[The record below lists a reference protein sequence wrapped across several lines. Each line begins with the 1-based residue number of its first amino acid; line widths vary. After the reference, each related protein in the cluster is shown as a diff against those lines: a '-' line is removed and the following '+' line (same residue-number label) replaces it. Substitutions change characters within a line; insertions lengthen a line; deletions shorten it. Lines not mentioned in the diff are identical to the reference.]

1 MRALKKTLNVLSISP
16 VLHHSACRRAAFFL
30 PKDLGSCSP
39 FPDAVAS
46 KRTST
51 SSTPSHSPSPF
62 TPRSTPTFSYRIGA
76 SFSAKGRRFDPKT
89 DVFTFNTQTQITSE
103 QDVFTGRPNSG
114 QDAFFVSKA
123 GNSSN
128 VAFGVADGVG
138 GWADQGI
145 DSADFSH
152 GLCQGMARIAREL
165 HSPDKKDLW
174 PQYILGN
181 AYQEIL
187 REGKIGGGGSTACL
201 ATGDEDGNLKVANLG
216 DSRFIQFRLNAVHH
230 FSNPQ
235 THAFNTPFQ
244 LSVIPP
250 KILALSR
257 LFGGKQLS
265 DSPEDS
271 NDTSHEVRH
280 GDVLMFATDGVW
292 DNLSTRELL
301 KIVSRQMTGFHAWET
316 GEKGTTVSE
325 MIHDLTQ
332 DGGIPKQHE
341 NNLQTLLAVNV
352 VGEAKAVS
360 MNTKRDGPFAK
371 EVQKFYPHE
380 NYHGGKVDDIC
391 VIVAIVVRN
400 E

>member
-1 MRALKKTLNVLSISP
+1 MRALKTLNILSTSP
-16 VLHHSACRRAAFFL
+16 VLQRSACRSAPFFL
-30 PKDLGSCSP
+30 QQDLSDCSP
-39 FPDAVAS
+39 PDAPAN
-46 KRTST
+46 KRMST
-51 SSTPSHSPSPF
+51 GCMPPQSQSPS

-76 SFSAKGRRFDPKT
+76 SFSAKGRRFDPKKNI
-89 DVFTFNTQTQITSE
+89 FTFNIQRQITSE
-103 QDVFTGRPNSG
+103 QDVFTGRLNSG
-114 QDAFFVSKA
+114 QDAFFVSRA
-123 GNSSN
+123 GNSGN

-152 GLCQGMARIAREL
+152 GLCQAMAKVTREL
-165 HSPDKKDLW
+165 HSPDKNGLW
-174 PQYILGN
+174 PQFILGN
-181 AYQEIL
+181 AYQEIV
-187 REGKIGGGGSTACL
+187 REGKIDGGGSTACV
-201 ATGDEDGNLKVANLG
+201 ATGDEEGNLKVANLG
-216 DSRFIQFRLNAVHH
+216 DSGFIHFRLNAVHH

-280 GDVLMFATDGVW
+280 GDVLIFATDGVW
-292 DNLSTRELL
+292 DNLSTCELL
-301 KIVSRQMTGFHAWET
+301 KIVSHQMTGFHAWKT

-341 NNLQTLLAVNV
+341 NSLQTLLAVNV
-352 VGEAKAVS
+352 VGEAKAAS

-380 NYHGGKVDDIC
+380 DYHGGKVDDIC
-391 VIVAIVVRN
+391 VIVAIVVEN
-400 E
+400 K

>member
-39 FPDAVAS
+39 LPNAVAS
-46 KRTST
+46 KRMST

-89 DVFTFNTQTQITSE
+89 DVFTFNNQTQITSE

-201 ATGDEDGNLKVANLG
+201 ATGDEDGNLKVA
-216 DSRFIQFRLNAVHH
+216 
-230 FSNPQ
+230 
-235 THAFNTPFQ
+235 
-244 LSVIPP
+244 
-250 KILALSR
+250 K
-257 LFGGKQLS
+257 
-265 DSPEDS
+265 
-271 NDTSHEVRH
+271 
-280 GDVLMFATDGVW
+280 
-292 DNLSTRELL
+292 
-301 KIVSRQMTGFHAWET
+301 
-316 GEKGTTVSE
+316 
-325 MIHDLTQ
+325 
-332 DGGIPKQHE
+332 
-341 NNLQTLLAVNV
+341 
-352 VGEAKAVS
+352 
-360 MNTKRDGPFAK
+360 
-371 EVQKFYPHE
+371 
-380 NYHGGKVDDIC
+380 
-391 VIVAIVVRN
+391 
-400 E
+400 